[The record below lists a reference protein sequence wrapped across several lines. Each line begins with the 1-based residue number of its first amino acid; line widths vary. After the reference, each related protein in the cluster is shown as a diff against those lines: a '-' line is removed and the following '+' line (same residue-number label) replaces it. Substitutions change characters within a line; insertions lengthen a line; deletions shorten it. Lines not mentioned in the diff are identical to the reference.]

1 MKKPCYAFWAITI
14 PLLLGVITGISL
26 ILLKVPSITL
36 SRLEFLL
43 NTIISCS
50 ATISGFILASV
61 TILVGAVNSEIMNE
75 IRKKGALPELQW
87 RYTEALVLGLLV
99 IIYFAFLG
107 ATVDTSNTIESMHVA
122 ISASLL
128 IAYISSVVITCYY
141 LLSVIGLINDGKSLT
156 TQEPSIPS
164 GEFR

>member
-1 MKKPCYAFWAITI
+1 MKKTRYAFWAILI
-14 PLLLGVITGISL
+14 PLLLGAITGIAL
-26 ILLKVPSITL
+26 ALLKVPSITL

-61 TILVGAVNSEIMNE
+61 TILVGAVNSEIMNA
-75 IRKKGALPELQW
+75 IRKNGALPELRW
-87 RYTEALVLGLLV
+87 RYTEALVLGLFV

-107 ATVDTSNTIESMHVA
+107 ATVDTTNTIESPHVA

-128 IAYISSVVITCYY
+128 VAYISSVVITCYY
-141 LLSVIGLINDGKSLT
+141 LLSVIGLINDGKPLVN
-156 TQEPSIPS
+156 QEASTPS
-164 GEFR
+164 GKFR